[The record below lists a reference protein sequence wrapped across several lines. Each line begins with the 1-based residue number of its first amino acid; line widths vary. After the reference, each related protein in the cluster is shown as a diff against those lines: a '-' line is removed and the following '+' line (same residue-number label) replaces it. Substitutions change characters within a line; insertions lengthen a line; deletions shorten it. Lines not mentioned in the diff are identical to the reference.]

1 MHSSLN
7 ALRDDDKWSKLLSHR
22 ERQVALLVAR
32 GFSNKE
38 IARELRLSCGTVK
51 VHMHSIFQK
60 LGTKRPHSL
69 IFMIHTSS
77 VSLSR

>member
-1 MHSSLN
+1 MMTNGPNCSSP
-7 ALRDDDKWSKLLSHR
+7 R

-60 LGTKRPHSL
+60 LGTKRHHSL
-69 IFMIHTSS
+69 IFMVHASS
-77 VSLSR
+77 VF